1 MTQLISIALDA
12 DAPLSDASWDDALAL
27 WWNALLEHAASRADA
42 DWLIADAWAETGRL
56 IGSVQRVDE
65 PVGTDRGVRVALT
78 ARSIATAVS
87 ESGAAREVV
96 VAARESLFRA
106 FERSRKR
113 LVSEDRFASL
123 WGGRV
128 GCYYCE
134 DGAVIA
140 EPSLRPRP
148 ERSPRPRSRAR

>member
-1 MTQLISIALDA
+1 MTQLVSIALDA
-12 DAPLSDASWDDALAL
+12 DAPISDAQWDDALSR
-27 WWNALLEHAASRADA
+27 WWDALLVHAASCGDA
-42 DWLIADAWAETGRL
+42 DWLIVDAWAETGRL
-56 IGSVQRVDE
+56 IGSAQRADE

-87 ESGAAREVV
+87 ESGAARAVV
-96 VAARESLFRA
+96 DAARESLFRA

-123 WGGRV
+123 WGGRA

-140 EPSLRPRP
+140 EPSLRPRQ
-148 ERSPRPRSRAR
+148 RAR